1 MNNKPEIVD
10 VIIKDEKQVAEVY
23 FSIVEEKYYFVVYL
37 DILPQVKIRFVGMSA
52 GSRVYLTV
60 SSNIT
65 SLKKLLE
72 GINLI
77 PLKTWQK
84 GTQISKRIQNRCY
97 EDSGFTIEYEDK
109 KTGEVEDK
117 IANLVS
123 SLETSDLSHIVESE
137 EIHKVVQVVYYGYK
151 EQMWGIHLNPFILEK
166 VAKLKASI
174 DIDLYASGPDLE

>member
-65 SLKKLLE
+65 SLKE
-72 GINLI
+72 A
-77 PLKTWQK
+77 T
-84 GTQISKRIQNRCY
+84 
-97 EDSGFTIEYEDK
+97 
-109 KTGEVEDK
+109 
-117 IANLVS
+117 
-123 SLETSDLSHIVESE
+123 
-137 EIHKVVQVVYYGYK
+137 
-151 EQMWGIHLNPFILEK
+151 
-166 VAKLKASI
+166 
-174 DIDLYASGPDLE
+174 